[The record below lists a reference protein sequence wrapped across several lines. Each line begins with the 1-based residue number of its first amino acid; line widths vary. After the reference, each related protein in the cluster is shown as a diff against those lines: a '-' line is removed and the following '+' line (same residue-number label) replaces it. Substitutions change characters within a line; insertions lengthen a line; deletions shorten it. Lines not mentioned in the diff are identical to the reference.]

1 MFLLK
6 PLSFLA
12 VLFGAYALK
21 CAGVLHRE
29 DGAAVSR
36 LVMTLTLP
44 AAVVQSFADFSGDAS
59 LLLIVALG
67 FLCSFALVLPS
78 YFATRGLA
86 TRGRATQRRAF
97 YMLNLSGFNIGC
109 FSLPVIQSLLG
120 VSAGVVACLF
130 DMGNAIMVT
139 GGLYT
144 LTSTL
149 LKIDGERQTPRAVAK
164 KLFSSVPFDAYIIL
178 LVMALCGVG
187 VPEWFSTL
195 TQPLANANAFLAM
208 TMLGLMFE
216 PPAKPEYIRQA
227 ARLLAIR
234 FAFAAC
240 VSALLYHFA
249 PFDVSVRAPL
259 AIVAF
264 APLSALA
271 PLYTERCGGDEA
283 LASFA
288 NSVSIFVSLAAAIA
302 LSVALI

>member
-1 MFLLK
+1 MFLMK

-12 VLFGAYALK
+12 VLFGAYVLK
-21 CAGVLHRE
+21 RVGVLHRE

-44 AAVVQSFADFSGDAS
+44 AAVVQSFAGFSGDAS
-59 LLLIVALG
+59 LLLIIVLG
-67 FLCSFALVLPS
+67 FLCSFALVLPT
-78 YFATRGLA
+78 YAVTRGMEKH
-86 TRGRATQRRAF
+86 RRAF

-120 VSAGVVACLF
+120 ASAGVVACLF

-149 LKIDGERQTPRAVAK
+149 LKLDGERQTPRAVAR
-164 KLFSSVPFDAYIIL
+164 KLFSSVPFDAYIVL
-178 LVMALCGVG
+178 LIMALCGIG
-187 VPEWFSTL
+187 VPEWFVTF

-216 PPAKPEYIRQA
+216 PPAKPEYVRQA
-227 ARLLAIR
+227 AKLLSVR
-234 FAFAAC
+234 FVFAAC
-240 VSALLYHFA
+240 VSALLYFFA
-249 PFDVSVRAPL
+249 PFDASVRAPL

-271 PLYTERCGGDEA
+271 PLYTERCGGDES

-288 NSVSIFVSLAAAIA
+288 NSVSIFVSLAAAIG
-302 LSVALI
+302 LSVLLM